1 MTGIIADKN
10 LATLGKASYDWARA
24 HMKIL
29 NSIIGKHQRSKPLR
43 GIKLAFCLHIT
54 KETSVLV
61 MSAQK
66 LGAEVAI
73 CSANPLSTQDDI
85 AAFLSS
91 KNILTYAWKGESDSE
106 YRECIRKVLQF
117 GPDIVTDDGGDMHST
132 ISQTSSLKILGGT
145 EETTSGLARIRI
157 LHSSRKLQ
165 YPVIAVNDASTKY
178 LFDNRYGTGQSAIDG
193 LLRATGLLLAGKKVL
208 VCGYGWVGKG
218 IASRARGMGAIV
230 SITEVDPLRALEASM
245 DGYTVSKLSI
255 CAGYADFV
263 ITCTGQRHVI
273 GINDI
278 LKMRNGVILA
288 NAGHFD
294 TEIDIQSLHSKDK
307 SPIQVRPFVEQFCI
321 QGKLVYLISR
331 GRVLN
336 LVGSEGS
343 PPEVMSLSFANQL
356 LSIIYIA
363 ENYSTMQ
370 PGVYCVPKEIDN
382 YVAEAALGSMNIE
395 IDKLSKMQQRY
406 IGLR

>member
-10 LATLGKASYDWARA
+10 LAPQGKASYDWARA
-24 HMKIL
+24 HMQIF
-29 NSIIGKHQRSKPLR
+29 NSIMEKYQSSKPLR

-66 LGAEVAI
+66 LGAKIAI

-91 KNILTYAWKGESDSE
+91 KNILTYAWRGESDSE
-106 YRECIRKVLQF
+106 YRECIMKVLQF
-117 GPDIVTDDGGDMHST
+117 GPNIVTDDGGDMHNT
-132 ISQTSSLKILGGT
+132 IFQVPSLKILGGT
-145 EETTSGLARIRI
+145 EETTSGLARLRI
-157 LHSSRKLQ
+157 LHSSGKLN
-165 YPVIAVNDASTKY
+165 YPVVAVNDASTKH

-193 LLRATGLLLAGKKVL
+193 LLRATGLLLAGKHVI

-230 SITEVDPLRALEASM
+230 SVTEVDPLRAMEASM

-255 CAGYADFV
+255 CAGYADFI
-263 ITCTGQRHVI
+263 ITCTGQKHVI
-273 GINDI
+273 SISEI
-278 LKMRNGVILA
+278 IKMKSGVILA

-294 TEIDIQSLHSKDK
+294 TEIDIHSLHSKDK
-307 SPIQVRPFVEQFCI
+307 FPIQVRPYVEQFTI
-321 QGKLVYLISR
+321 QRKLVYLISR

-363 ENYSTMQ
+363 KNYSKML
-370 PGVYCVPKEIDN
+370 PGIYCVPKEIDN
-382 YVAEAALGSMNIE
+382 YVAEAALRGMNIE
-395 IDKLSKMQQRY
+395 IDKLSKMQRRY
-406 IGLR
+406 IGRQ